1 MSSEV
6 RVKLLLALT
15 VIGFLVPNA
24 FVIAYLAEHG
34 LAVGD
39 YLAAWFDSL
48 PQTQL
53 TIDIV
58 FSALVF
64 LLWTSWDGPRSGIR
78 RWWVAIPATFLV
90 GLCFALPLYLYL
102 RERDLGSVADPRAA

>member
-6 RVKLLLALT
+6 RVKVLLALA
-15 VIGFLVPNA
+15 VVGFLVPNA
-24 FVIAYLAEHG
+24 FVIAYLAEDG
-34 LAVGD
+34 LALGD
-39 YLAAWFDSL
+39 YFSAWFDSL

-53 TIDIV
+53 TTDIV

-64 LLWTSWDGPRSGIR
+64 LFWTTWDGPRSGAR
-78 RWWVAIPATFLV
+78 RWWVAIPATFLI

-102 RERDLGSVADPRAA
+102 RERGLASVAEPRAA